1 MLTDIRHD
9 TGRRRF
15 YVTLEGETALV
26 DYNLTDGA
34 LDVRHTYV
42 PPSLEGRGI
51 ASELVRAAYDYAR
64 SAGLR
69 PLATCSYAVRW
80 LQRHPGYGGCASA
93 DYCEGSCPL

>member
-51 ASELVRAAYDYAR
+51 ASRLVGAAYDYAR
-64 SAGLR
+64 EEGLTFK
-69 PLATCSYAVRW
+69 ATCSYAIAW
-80 LQRHPGYGGCASA
+80 LQRKKNSGQ
-93 DYCEGSCPL
+93 